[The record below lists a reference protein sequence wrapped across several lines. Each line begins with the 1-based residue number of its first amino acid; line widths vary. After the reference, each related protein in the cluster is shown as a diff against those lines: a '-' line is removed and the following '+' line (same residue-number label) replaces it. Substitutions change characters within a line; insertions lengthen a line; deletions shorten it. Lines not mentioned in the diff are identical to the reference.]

1 MPWWTFGL
9 GRPPRLPGD
18 AMTAAYQ
25 RAHEPRALT
34 AAASEVQVPRSD
46 LLRTTETW
54 QQEVW
59 RYYDTLGE
67 FNYAVSW
74 LSAMLSRVRLYAAEL
89 VPGQDEPV
97 RLEDG
102 LAVDVMNKLAGGVS
116 GQTALMASLA
126 VQLAVPGEG
135 YLIGESRG
143 GAEQWTVRSVDE
155 VQARHKMWQV
165 KDEDAPNAD
174 VWRDVVD
181 GHVVRVWRPHKRW
194 FHLADSSARSART
207 TMRELEL
214 VNRHI
219 IAQYLSRLASAG
231 IWFLPNEVDFPV
243 REEFADMP
251 NPIMSEVV
259 ELARLAIAEPGT
271 ASAVIPLLMQMPGEW
286 IKDMANSHVDFTLKI
301 DEKIIEKRES
311 AIKRLATQVNIPA
324 EVLLGMG
331 DVNHWGAWQIEEG
344 ALKTTIAPD
353 AELIAQAFTTRYLQ
367 PRMVASGEAKEDVGR
382 FVVWYDMSELTM
394 RPDRSDDAVLLYDRL
409 ELNGEALR
417 RETGFD
423 EADKPTDEDL
433 KEQALKVIIKTL
445 PSGAASALSQL
456 IGQDVA
462 PVVPVSAQ
470 APDVAEAAQS
480 SLPAS
485 TGDANQETGPP
496 NGNEAPPAPDGTPP
510 AATAGRTERLVR
522 QAQAPHAIRFGVAG
536 WELLHPVACDQH
548 TYSCPFTQSA
558 LALRSMAYPGTAGL
572 YECALD
578 AFGRFR
584 VGDRAPNRDVSDY
597 RITRSVTL

>member
-9 GRPPRLPGD
+9 GRTPQLPRAEL
-18 AMTAAYQ
+18 TAAYQ
-25 RAHEPRALT
+25 RAHAPQALT
-34 AAASEVQVPRSD
+34 SAAVEVDAPRSD

-97 RLEDG
+97 RLDDNHP
-102 LAVDVMNKLAGGVS
+102 AVDVMNKLAGGVA

-135 YLIGESRG
+135 YLVGETRQ
-143 GAEQWTVRSVDE
+143 GAERWSVRSVDE
-155 VQARHKMWQV
+155 VQARHKQWQV
-165 KDEDAPNAD
+165 KDENAPNSD
-174 VWRDVVD
+174 QWRDVVG
-181 GHVVRVWRPHKRW
+181 GHVFRVWRPHKRW
-194 FHLADSSARSART
+194 YHLADSSSRSARA

-219 IAQYLSRLASAG
+219 LAQYLSRLASAG

-251 NPIMSEVV
+251 NPIMAEIV

-286 IKDMANSHVDFTLKI
+286 IKTVADSHLDFTLKI
-301 DEKIIEKRES
+301 DEKIIEKRDS

-353 AELIAQAFTTRYLQ
+353 AELIANAVTTAYLQ
-367 PRMVASGEAKEDVGR
+367 PRLAAGGEQDTGR

-394 RPDRSDDAVLLYDRL
+394 RPDRSDDAVLLYDRQ
-409 ELNGEALR
+409 ELSGDALR

-423 EADKPTDEDL
+423 EADKPTGADL
-433 KEQALKVIIKTL
+433 LDQALKLVLRTL
-445 PSGAASALSQL
+445 PDAALTALRELTGATLETPSVAASPAPEPAPEA
-456 IGQDVA
+456 A
-462 PVVPVSAQ
+462 PVPVPV
-470 APDVAEAAQS
+470 
-480 SLPAS
+480 
-485 TGDANQETGPP
+485 TGPP
-496 NGNEAPPAPDGTPP
+496 NGNEAAPVPDVGL
-510 AATAGRTERLVR
+510 AAQARAERLIR
-522 QAQAPHAIRFGVAG
+522 QARAVHAVRFGMAG
-536 WELLHPVACDQH
+536 WELLHPAACDQH
-548 TYSCPFTQSA
+548 TYSCPFTQGA
-558 LALRSMAYPGTAGL
+558 LSLKSMAYPGTPGL
-572 YECALD
+572 YECTLD

-584 VGDRAPNRDVSDY
+584 VGDRAPHKDVSGH

>member
-9 GRPPRLPGD
+9 GRTPQLPR
-18 AMTAAYQ
+18 AEITAAYQ
-25 RAHEPRALT
+25 RAHAPQALT
-34 AAASEVQVPRSD
+34 SAAVEVDAPRSD

-97 RLEDG
+97 RLDDNHP
-102 LAVDVMNKLAGGVS
+102 AVDVMNKLAGGVA

-135 YLIGESRG
+135 YLVGETRQ
-143 GAEQWTVRSVDE
+143 GAERWSVRSVDE
-155 VQARHKMWQV
+155 VQARHKQWQV
-165 KDEDAPNAD
+165 KDENAPNSD
-174 VWRDVVD
+174 QWRDVVG
-181 GHVVRVWRPHKRW
+181 GHVFRVWRPHKRW
-194 FHLADSSARSART
+194 YHLADSSSRSARA

-219 IAQYLSRLASAG
+219 LAQYLSRLASAG

-286 IKDMANSHVDFTLKI
+286 IKDMANSHVDFTMKI
-301 DEKIIEKRES
+301 DEKIIEKRDS

-353 AELIAQAFTTRYLQ
+353 AELIANAVTTAYLQ
-367 PRMVASGEAKEDVGR
+367 PRLAAGGEQDTGR
-382 FVVWYDMSELTM
+382 FVVWYDMSELTQ
-394 RPDRSDDAVLLYDRL
+394 RPDRSDDAVLLYDRQ
-409 ELNGEALR
+409 ELSGDALR

-423 EADKPTDEDL
+423 EADKPTGADL
-433 KEQALKVIIKTL
+433 LDQALKLVLRTL
-445 PSGAASALSQL
+445 PDAALTALRELTGATLETPSVAAPPVPAPAP
-456 IGQDVA
+456 DAA
-462 PVVPVSAQ
+462 PVPVPV
-470 APDVAEAAQS
+470 
-480 SLPAS
+480 
-485 TGDANQETGPP
+485 TGPP
-496 NGNEAPPAPDGTPP
+496 NGNEAAPVPDVGL
-510 AATAGRTERLVR
+510 AAQARAERLIR
-522 QAQAPHAIRFGVAG
+522 QARAVHAVRFGMAG
-536 WELLHPVACDQH
+536 WELLHPAACDQH
-548 TYSCPFTQSA
+548 TYSCPFTQGA
-558 LALRSMAYPGTAGL
+558 LSLKSMAYPGTPGL
-572 YECALD
+572 YECTLD

-584 VGDRAPNRDVSDY
+584 VGDRAPHKDVSGH
-597 RITRSVTL
+597 RVTRSVTL

>member
-97 RLEDG
+97 RLQDG
-102 LAVDVMNKLAGGVS
+102 LAVDVMNKLAGGVA

-231 IWFLPNEVDFPV
+231 VWFLPNEVDFPV

-251 NPIMSEVV
+251 NPIMAEIV
-259 ELARLAIAEPGT
+259 ELAKLAIAEPGT

-286 IKDMANSHVDFTLKI
+286 IKDVAGAHMDFTLKI

-394 RPDRSDDAVLLYDRL
+394 RPDRSADAIQLYDRL
-409 ELNGEALR
+409 ELNGDALR

-423 EADKPTDEDL
+423 EADKPTDKDL
-433 KEQALKVIIKTL
+433 LDQALKLITRTIPV
-445 PSGAASALSQL
+445 AALTALKELTGHDLGS
-456 IGQDVA
+456 A
-462 PVVPVSAQ
+462 PVTGSPEPAAVPPQDA
-470 APDVAEAAQS
+470 APVGQ
-480 SLPAS
+480 PV
-485 TGDANQETGPP
+485 PP
-496 NGNEAPPAPDGTPP
+496 NGNEAPPVPDGTPP
-510 AATAGRTERLVR
+510 AAAAGRTERLVR

-536 WELLHPVACDQH
+536 WELLHPAACDQH

-572 YECALD
+572 YECTLD

>member
-9 GRPPRLPGD
+9 GRTPQLPRAEL
-18 AMTAAYQ
+18 TAAYQ
-25 RAHEPRALT
+25 RAHAPQALT
-34 AAASEVQVPRSD
+34 SAAVEVDAPRSD

-97 RLEDG
+97 RLDDNHP
-102 LAVDVMNKLAGGVS
+102 AVDVMNKLAGGVA

-135 YLIGESRG
+135 YLVGETRQ
-143 GAEQWTVRSVDE
+143 GAERWSVRSVDE
-155 VQARHKMWQV
+155 VQARHKQWQV
-165 KDEDAPNAD
+165 KDENAPNSD
-174 VWRDVVD
+174 QWRDVVG
-181 GHVVRVWRPHKRW
+181 GHVFRVWRPHKRW
-194 FHLADSSARSART
+194 YHLADSSSRSARA

-219 IAQYLSRLASAG
+219 LAQYLSRLASAG

-286 IKDMANSHVDFTLKI
+286 IKDMANSHVDFTMKI
-301 DEKIIEKRES
+301 DEKIIEKRDS

-353 AELIAQAFTTRYLQ
+353 AELIANAVTTAYLQ
-367 PRMVASGEAKEDVGR
+367 PRLAAGGEQDTGR
-382 FVVWYDMSELTM
+382 FVVWYDMSELTQ
-394 RPDRSDDAVLLYDRL
+394 RPDRSDDAVLLYDRQ
-409 ELNGEALR
+409 ELSGDALR

-423 EADKPTDEDL
+423 EADKPTGADL
-433 KEQALKVIIKTL
+433 LDQALKLVLRTL
-445 PSGAASALSQL
+445 PDAALTALRELTGATLETPSVAAPPVPAPAP
-456 IGQDVA
+456 DAA
-462 PVVPVSAQ
+462 PVPVPV
-470 APDVAEAAQS
+470 
-480 SLPAS
+480 
-485 TGDANQETGPP
+485 TGPP
-496 NGNEAPPAPDGTPP
+496 NGNEAAPVPDVGL
-510 AATAGRTERLVR
+510 AAQARAERLIR
-522 QAQAPHAIRFGVAG
+522 QARAVHAVRFGMAG
-536 WELLHPVACDQH
+536 WELLHPAACDQH
-548 TYSCPFTQSA
+548 TYSCPFTQGA
-558 LALRSMAYPGTAGL
+558 LSLKSMAYPGTPGL
-572 YECALD
+572 YECTLD

-584 VGDRAPNRDVSDY
+584 VGDRAPHKDVSGH
-597 RITRSVTL
+597 RVTRSVTL

>member
-9 GRPPRLPGD
+9 GRTPQLPR
-18 AMTAAYQ
+18 AEITAAYQ
-25 RAHEPRALT
+25 RAHAPQALT
-34 AAASEVQVPRSD
+34 SAAVEVDAPRSD

-97 RLEDG
+97 RLDDNHP
-102 LAVDVMNKLAGGVS
+102 AVDVMNKLAGGVA

-135 YLIGESRG
+135 YLVGETRQ
-143 GAEQWTVRSVDE
+143 GAERWSVRSVDE
-155 VQARHKMWQV
+155 VQARHKQWQV
-165 KDEDAPNAD
+165 KDENAPNSD
-174 VWRDVVD
+174 QWRDVVG
-181 GHVVRVWRPHKRW
+181 GHVFRVWRPHKRW
-194 FHLADSSARSART
+194 YHLADSSSRSARA

-219 IAQYLSRLASAG
+219 LAQYLSRLASAG

-251 NPIMSEVV
+251 NPIMAEIV

-286 IKDMANSHVDFTLKI
+286 IKTVADSHLDFTLKI
-301 DEKIIEKRES
+301 DEKIIEKRDS

-353 AELIAQAFTTRYLQ
+353 AELIANAVTTAYLQ
-367 PRMVASGEAKEDVGR
+367 PRLAAGGEQDTGR

-394 RPDRSDDAVLLYDRL
+394 RPDRSDDAVLLYDRQ
-409 ELNGEALR
+409 ELSGDALR

-423 EADKPTDEDL
+423 EADKPTGADL
-433 KEQALKVIIKTL
+433 LDQALKLVLRTL
-445 PSGAASALSQL
+445 PDAALTALRELTGATLETPSVAASPAPEPAPEA
-456 IGQDVA
+456 A
-462 PVVPVSAQ
+462 PVPVPV
-470 APDVAEAAQS
+470 
-480 SLPAS
+480 
-485 TGDANQETGPP
+485 TGPP
-496 NGNEAPPAPDGTPP
+496 NGNEAAPVPDVGL
-510 AATAGRTERLVR
+510 AVQARAERLIR
-522 QAQAPHAIRFGVAG
+522 QARAVHAVRFGMAG
-536 WELLHPVACDQH
+536 WELLHPAACDQH
-548 TYSCPFTQSA
+548 TYSCPFTQGA
-558 LALRSMAYPGTAGL
+558 LSLKSMAYPGTPGL
-572 YECALD
+572 YECTLD

-584 VGDRAPNRDVSDY
+584 VGDRAPHKDVSGH

>member
-9 GRPPRLPGD
+9 GRTPQLPR
-18 AMTAAYQ
+18 AEITAAYQ
-25 RAHEPRALT
+25 RAHAPQALT
-34 AAASEVQVPRSD
+34 SAAVEVDAPRSD

-97 RLEDG
+97 RLDDNHP
-102 LAVDVMNKLAGGVS
+102 AVDVMNKLAGGVA

-135 YLIGESRG
+135 YLVGETRQ
-143 GAEQWTVRSVDE
+143 GAERWSVRSVDE
-155 VQARHKMWQV
+155 VQARHKQWQV
-165 KDEDAPNAD
+165 KDENAPNSD
-174 VWRDVVD
+174 QWRDVVG
-181 GHVVRVWRPHKRW
+181 GHVFRVWRPHKRW
-194 FHLADSSARSART
+194 YHLADSSSRSARA

-219 IAQYLSRLASAG
+219 LAQYLSRLASAG

-251 NPIMSEVV
+251 NPIMAEIV

-286 IKDMANSHVDFTLKI
+286 IKTVADSHLDFTLKI
-301 DEKIIEKRES
+301 DEKIIEKRDS

-353 AELIAQAFTTRYLQ
+353 AELIANAVTTAYLQ
-367 PRMVASGEAKEDVGR
+367 PRLAAGGEQDTGR

-394 RPDRSDDAVLLYDRL
+394 RPDRSDDAVLLYDRQ
-409 ELNGEALR
+409 ELSGDALR

-423 EADKPTDEDL
+423 EADKPTGADL
-433 KEQALKVIIKTL
+433 LDQALKLVLRTL
-445 PSGAASALSQL
+445 PDAALTALRELTGATLETPSVAASPAPEPAPEA
-456 IGQDVA
+456 A
-462 PVVPVSAQ
+462 PVPVPV
-470 APDVAEAAQS
+470 
-480 SLPAS
+480 
-485 TGDANQETGPP
+485 TGPP
-496 NGNEAPPAPDGTPP
+496 NGNEAAPVPDVGL
-510 AATAGRTERLVR
+510 AAQARAERLIR
-522 QAQAPHAIRFGVAG
+522 QARAVHAVRFGMAG
-536 WELLHPVACDQH
+536 WELLHPAACDQH
-548 TYSCPFTQSA
+548 TYSCPFTQGA
-558 LALRSMAYPGTAGL
+558 LSLKSMAYPGTPGL
-572 YECALD
+572 YECTLD

-584 VGDRAPNRDVSDY
+584 VGDRAPHKDVSGH

>member
-9 GRPPRLPGD
+9 GRTPQLPR
-18 AMTAAYQ
+18 AEITAAYQ
-25 RAHEPRALT
+25 RAHAPQALT
-34 AAASEVQVPRSD
+34 SAAVEVDAPRSD

-97 RLEDG
+97 RLDDNHP
-102 LAVDVMNKLAGGVS
+102 AVDVMNKLAGGVA

-135 YLIGESRG
+135 YLVGETRQ
-143 GAEQWTVRSVDE
+143 GAERWSVRSVDE
-155 VQARHKMWQV
+155 VQARHKQWQV
-165 KDEDAPNAD
+165 KDENAPNSD
-174 VWRDVVD
+174 QWRDVVG
-181 GHVVRVWRPHKRW
+181 GHVFRVWRPHKRW
-194 FHLADSSARSART
+194 YHLADSSSRSARA

-219 IAQYLSRLASAG
+219 LAQYLSRLASAG

-251 NPIMSEVV
+251 NPIMAEIV

-286 IKDMANSHVDFTLKI
+286 IKTVADSHLDFTLKI
-301 DEKIIEKRES
+301 DEKIIEKRDS

-353 AELIAQAFTTRYLQ
+353 AELIANAVTTAYLQ
-367 PRMVASGEAKEDVGR
+367 PRLAAGGEQDTGR

-394 RPDRSDDAVLLYDRL
+394 RPDRSDDAVLLYDRQ
-409 ELNGEALR
+409 ELSGDALR

-423 EADKPTDEDL
+423 EADKPTGADL
-433 KEQALKVIIKTL
+433 LDQALKLVLRTL
-445 PSGAASALSQL
+445 PDAALTALRELTGATLETPSVAASPAPEPAP
-456 IGQDVA
+456 DAA
-462 PVVPVSAQ
+462 PVPVPV
-470 APDVAEAAQS
+470 
-480 SLPAS
+480 
-485 TGDANQETGPP
+485 TGPP
-496 NGNEAPPAPDGTPP
+496 NGNEAAPVPDVGL
-510 AATAGRTERLVR
+510 AAQARAERLIR
-522 QAQAPHAIRFGVAG
+522 QARAVHAVRFGMAG
-536 WELLHPVACDQH
+536 WELLHPAACDQH
-548 TYSCPFTQSA
+548 TYSCPFTQGA
-558 LALRSMAYPGTAGL
+558 LSLKSMAYPGTPGL
-572 YECALD
+572 YECTLD

-584 VGDRAPNRDVSDY
+584 VGDRAPHKDVSGH
-597 RITRSVTL
+597 RVTRSVTL

>member
-9 GRPPRLPGD
+9 GRTPQLPR
-18 AMTAAYQ
+18 AEITAAYQ
-25 RAHEPRALT
+25 RAHAPQALT
-34 AAASEVQVPRSD
+34 SAAVEVDAPRSD

-97 RLEDG
+97 RLDDNHP
-102 LAVDVMNKLAGGVS
+102 AVDVMNKLAGGVA

-135 YLIGESRG
+135 YLVGETRQ
-143 GAEQWTVRSVDE
+143 GAERWSVRSVDE
-155 VQARHKMWQV
+155 VQARHKQWQV
-165 KDEDAPNAD
+165 KDENAPNSD
-174 VWRDVVD
+174 QWRDVVG
-181 GHVVRVWRPHKRW
+181 GHVFRVWRPHKRW
-194 FHLADSSARSART
+194 YHLADSSSRSARA

-219 IAQYLSRLASAG
+219 LAQYLSRLASAG

-251 NPIMSEVV
+251 NPIMAEIV

-286 IKDMANSHVDFTLKI
+286 IKTVADSHLDFTLKI
-301 DEKIIEKRES
+301 DEKIIEKRDS

-353 AELIAQAFTTRYLQ
+353 AELIANAVTTAYLQ
-367 PRMVASGEAKEDVGR
+367 PRLAAGGEQDTGR

-394 RPDRSDDAVLLYDRL
+394 RPDRSDDAVLLYDRQ
-409 ELNGEALR
+409 ELSGDALR

-423 EADKPTDEDL
+423 EADKPTGADL
-433 KEQALKVIIKTL
+433 LDQALKLVLRTL
-445 PSGAASALSQL
+445 PDAALTALRELTGATLETPSVAASPAPEPAPEA
-456 IGQDVA
+456 A
-462 PVVPVSAQ
+462 PVPVPV
-470 APDVAEAAQS
+470 
-480 SLPAS
+480 
-485 TGDANQETGPP
+485 TGPP
-496 NGNEAPPAPDGTPP
+496 NGNEAAPVPDVGLV
-510 AATAGRTERLVR
+510 AQARAERLIR
-522 QAQAPHAIRFGVAG
+522 QARAVHAVRFGMAG
-536 WELLHPVACDQH
+536 WELLHPAACDQH
-548 TYSCPFTQSA
+548 TYSCPFTQGA
-558 LALRSMAYPGTAGL
+558 LSLKSMAYPGTPGL
-572 YECALD
+572 YECTLD

-584 VGDRAPNRDVSDY
+584 VGDRAPHKDVSGH
-597 RITRSVTL
+597 RVTRSVTL

>member
-9 GRPPRLPGD
+9 GRTPQLPR
-18 AMTAAYQ
+18 AEITAAYQ
-25 RAHEPRALT
+25 RAHAPQALT
-34 AAASEVQVPRSD
+34 SAAVEVDAPRSD

-97 RLEDG
+97 RLDDNHP
-102 LAVDVMNKLAGGVS
+102 AVDVMNKLAGGVA

-135 YLIGESRG
+135 YLVGETRQ
-143 GAEQWTVRSVDE
+143 GAERWSVRSVDE
-155 VQARHKMWQV
+155 VQARHKQWQV
-165 KDEDAPNAD
+165 KDENAPNSD
-174 VWRDVVD
+174 QWRDVVG
-181 GHVVRVWRPHKRW
+181 GHVFRVWRPHKRW
-194 FHLADSSARSART
+194 YHLADSSSRSARA

-219 IAQYLSRLASAG
+219 LAQYLSRLASAG

-251 NPIMSEVV
+251 NPIMAEIV

-286 IKDMANSHVDFTLKI
+286 IKTVADSHLDFTLKI
-301 DEKIIEKRES
+301 DEKIIEKRDS

-353 AELIAQAFTTRYLQ
+353 AELIANAVTTAYLQ
-367 PRMVASGEAKEDVGR
+367 PRLAAGGEQDTGR

-394 RPDRSDDAVLLYDRL
+394 RPDRSDDAVLLYDRQ
-409 ELNGEALR
+409 ELSGDALR

-423 EADKPTDEDL
+423 EADKPTGADL
-433 KEQALKVIIKTL
+433 LDQALKLVLRTL
-445 PSGAASALSQL
+445 PDAALTALRELTGATLETPSVAASPAPEPAPEA
-456 IGQDVA
+456 A
-462 PVVPVSAQ
+462 PVPVPV
-470 APDVAEAAQS
+470 
-480 SLPAS
+480 
-485 TGDANQETGPP
+485 TGPP
-496 NGNEAPPAPDGTPP
+496 NGNEAAPVPDVGL
-510 AATAGRTERLVR
+510 AAQARAERLIR
-522 QAQAPHAIRFGVAG
+522 QARAVHAVRFGMAG
-536 WELLHPVACDQH
+536 WELLHPAACDQH
-548 TYSCPFTQSA
+548 TYSCPFTQGA
-558 LALRSMAYPGTAGL
+558 LSLKSMAYPGTPGL
-572 YECALD
+572 YECTLD

-584 VGDRAPNRDVSDY
+584 VGDRAPHKDVSGH
-597 RITRSVTL
+597 RVTRSVTL